1 MPFLGKQPAEGI
13 HNVLLDA
20 ITTSATATYNLTK
33 DSVAYTP
40 VSAQS
45 LMVSLNGVTQ
55 APIAAYTVSGSTIV
69 FASALTSNDVI
80 DYIIGFEGP
89 KVSPNIAEGSIT
101 TAMIADNAITSAKI
115 GVDVIVA
122 EDLAANSITVS
133 EITDDA
139 VTTAKIADDAITSAL
154 IADDAVVQAAIADD
168 AVNEARLQISNAGS
182 NGQFLS
188 KQSGNTGGLTWADAG
203 ISGITSSADGTAMTI
218 DSSERIVMPSQP
230 MFYGSS
236 ISAVSGGSLHTESNA
251 VYNIAGQT
259 AGPMQAVSFGK
270 IWVNVGSYWNNTT
283 GVFTVP
289 VAGRYLCYWNNN
301 IHAKTSWPNAHFM
314 HQATMFAVAW
324 QNTTDAAEA
333 YSSLVACGI
342 VEAAVNDKLWPGYR
356 SDYNAPTTET
366 NLGYH
371 QCLIMLL
378 G

>member
-1 MPFLGKQPAEGI
+1 MPFLGKSPSDGN

-80 DYIIGFEGP
+80 DYIICFEGP
-89 KVSPNIAEGSIT
+89 KVSPNIDDGTIT

-133 EITDDA
+133 ELTDGAITEAKLNIDNTPTNDY
-139 VTTAKIADDAITSAL
+139 VLTAKSSA
-154 IADDAVVQAAIADD
+154 A
-168 AVNEARLQISNAGS
+168 
-182 NGQFLS
+182 
-188 KQSGNTGGLTWADAG
+188 GGLTWAAAAAVA
-203 ISGITSSADGTAMTI
+203 GITSSADGTAMTI

-230 MFYGSS
+230 MFHASS
-236 ISAVSGGSLHTESNA
+236 ISAISGGSLVNVGSSPGFQ
-251 VYNIAGQT
+251 YRYSDT
-259 AGPMQAVSFGK
+259 ATTYDAQAVSFGK
-270 IWVNVGSYWNNTT
+270 IWTNIGSHWSNTT
-283 GVFTVP
+283 GQFTCP
-289 VAGRYLCYWNNN
+289 IAGRYLAYWNNN
-301 IHAKTSWPNAHFM
+301 YHAKTNWPHAQMMHSVDGGAHYRVAQTWENHAETAETYSALIAFAIIEAAANDKIWPSY
-314 HQATMFAVAW
+314 AT
-324 QNTTDAAEA
+324 D
-333 YSSLVACGI
+333 YSSPLTT
-342 VEAAVNDKLWPGYR
+342 VNY
-356 SDYNAPTTET
+356 
-366 NLGYH
+366 GYH
-371 QCLIMLL
+371 NCIIMLI

>member
-1 MPFLGKQPAEGI
+1 MPFLGKSPSDGN

-80 DYIIGFEGP
+80 DYIICFEGP
-89 KVSPNIAEGSIT
+89 KVSPNIDDGTIT

-133 EITDDA
+133 ELTDGAITEAKLNIDNTPTNDH
-139 VTTAKIADDAITSAL
+139 VLTAKSSA
-154 IADDAVVQAAIADD
+154 A
-168 AVNEARLQISNAGS
+168 
-182 NGQFLS
+182 
-188 KQSGNTGGLTWADAG
+188 GGLTWAAASG
-203 ISGITSSADGTAMTI
+203 GVSGITSSADGTAMTI
-218 DSSERIVMPSQP
+218 DSSERIVMPYQP
-230 MFYGSS
+230 MFYATNLN
-236 ISAVSGGSLHTESNA
+236 AVSGGSLHTEGSYE
-251 VYNIAGQT
+251 YNSSGSTSGTI
-259 AGPMQAVSFGK
+259 QAVSFEK
-270 IWVNVGSYWNNTT
+270 IWLNIGSHWNTST

-289 VAGRYLCYWNNN
+289 VAGRYIAYWNNN
-301 IHAKTSWPNAHFM
+301 YHAAASNGYSSAYIMWNAKT
-314 HQATMFAVAW
+314 VAQTW
-324 QNTTDAAEA
+324 NNHSTQQDT
-333 YSSLVACGI
+333 YSNLPAI
-342 VEAAVNDKLWPGYR
+342 AIIQAAVNDKIWPGYH
-356 SDYNAPTTET
+356 SSYGAPTATVT
-366 NLGYH
+366 WGYH
-371 QCLIMLL
+371 QCGIMLI

>member
-1 MPFLGKQPAEGI
+1 MPFLGKSPSDGN

-80 DYIIGFEGP
+80 DYIICFEGP
-89 KVSPNIAEGSIT
+89 KVNANIDDGTIT

-139 VTTAKIADDAITSAL
+139 VTQAKIADE
-154 IADDAVVQAAIADD
+154 AVD
-168 AVNEARLQISNAGS
+168 EARMQISNAGT

-203 ISGITSSADGTAMTI
+203 ITGITSSADATAMTI

-230 MFYGSS
+230 LFSACS
-236 ISAVSGGSLHTESNA
+236 ISSGSGGSLHTDTSA
-251 VYNIAGQT
+251 IYNIAGAET
-259 AGPMQAVSFGK
+259 SGTMQAVSFGQ
-270 IWVNVGSYWNNTT
+270 IWANVGSHWSNST

-289 VAGRYLCYWNNN
+289 VAGRYYCYFNNN
-301 IHAKTSWPNAHFM
+301 YHEHDSWPNAHFM
-314 HQATMFAVAW
+314 H
-324 QNTTDAAEA
+324 DDKIIAASWMNHSENA
-333 YSSLVACGI
+333 SKYSNLVACAI
-342 VEAAVNDKLWPGYR
+342 VVAAVNDKLWPAYR
-356 SDYNAPTTET
+356 SDYDPPYVET

-371 QCLIMLL
+371 SCQIMLI

>member
-1 MPFLGKQPAEGI
+1 MPFLGKSPSDGN

-80 DYIIGFEGP
+80 DYIIAFEGP
-89 KVSPNIAEGSIT
+89 RQAISASDIDDGTIT

-133 EITDDA
+133 ELTDDA
-139 VTTAKIADDAITSAL
+139 VTQAKIADE
-154 IADDAVVQAAIADD
+154 AVD
-168 AVNEARLQISNAGS
+168 EARMQISNAGT

-203 ISGITSSADGTAMTI
+203 ITGITSSADATAMTI

-230 MFYGSS
+230 MFSAHT
-236 ISAVSGGSLHTESNA
+236 ISAVSGGSLHSDANY
-251 VYNIAGQT
+251 VYNSDGTTSNTI
-259 AGPMQAVSFGK
+259 QAVSFAK
-270 IWVNVGSYWNNTT
+270 ILVNVGSHWSNTT
-283 GVFTVP
+283 GIFTVP
-289 VAGRYLCYWNNN
+289 VAGRYFAYFNVNY
-301 IHAKTSWPNAHFM
+301 HGTTSWPNSFM
-314 HQATMFAVAW
+314 MHNSDAVANAW
-324 QNTTDAAEA
+324 GNITIIGADS
-333 YSSLVACGI
+333 YYNLVSQVI
-342 VEAAVNDKLWPGYR
+342 VSAAVNDKIWPGYH
-356 SDYNAPTTET
+356 SSYNSPNATPASSATW
-366 NLGYH
+366 GYN
-371 QCLIMLL
+371 QCVIYLL

>member
-1 MPFLGKQPAEGI
+1 MPFLGKSPSDGN

-80 DYIIGFEGP
+80 DYIICFEGP
-89 KVSPNIAEGSIT
+89 KVNANIDDGTIT

-133 EITDDA
+133 ELTDDA
-139 VTTAKIADDAITSAL
+139 VTQAKIADDAV
-154 IADDAVVQAAIADD
+154 D
-168 AVNEARLQISNAGS
+168 EARLQISNSGT
-182 NGQFLS
+182 NGHALTY
-188 KQSGNTGGLTWADAG
+188 QSGNTGKLTWAAMSG
-203 ISGITSSADGTAMTI
+203 GVSGITSSADATAMTI
-218 DSSERIVMPSQP
+218 DSSERIVTPSQP
-230 MFYGSS
+230 LFSACS
-236 ISAVSGGSLHTESNA
+236 ISAVSGGSLHSATPI
-251 VYNIAGQT
+251 YNIAGQT
-259 AGPMQAVSFGK
+259 SGTAQAVSFGK
-270 IWVNVGSYWNNTT
+270 IWANVGSHWSNTT
-283 GVFTVP
+283 GYFTVP
-289 VAGRYLCYWNNN
+289 VAGRYYCYFNNN
-301 IHAKTSWPNAHFM
+301 YHEYDNWPNALFM
-314 HQATMFAVAW
+314 H
-324 QNTTDAAEA
+324 NTTKIAQAWTQHTVSGNDA
-333 YSSLVACGI
+333 YSSLVASVI
-342 VEAAVNDKLWPGYR
+342 VEAAVNDKLWPAYR
-356 SDYNAPTTET
+356 SGYNSPNVET

-371 QCLIMLL
+371 SCQILLI

>member
-1 MPFLGKQPAEGI
+1 MPFLGKQPADGN
-13 HNVLLDA
+13 HNVMLDA

-80 DYIIGFEGP
+80 DYIICFEGP
-89 KVSPNIAEGSIT
+89 KVNANIDDGTIT

-139 VTTAKIADDAITSAL
+139 VTQAKIADE
-154 IADDAVVQAAIADD
+154 AVD
-168 AVNEARLQISNAGS
+168 EARMQISNAGT

-203 ISGITSSADGTAMTI
+203 ISGITSSADATAMTI
-218 DSSERIVMPSQP
+218 DSSERIVTPNQP
-230 MFYGSS
+230 MFYATT
-236 ISAVSGGSLHTESNA
+236 INAITGGSLHTEGTYEYKPGVTSGT
-251 VYNIAGQT
+251 I
-259 AGPMQAVSFGK
+259 QAVGFAK
-270 IWVNVGSYWNNTT
+270 IWINIGSHWNNST
-283 GVFTVP
+283 GVFTCP
-289 VAGRYLCYWNNN
+289 IAGRYIAFWNNN
-301 IHAKTSWPNAHFM
+301 YHGNTSWPNAYM
-314 HQATMFAVAW
+314 MWNAKVVGQGWT
-324 QNTTDAAEA
+324 QNTQSAET
-333 YSSLVACGI
+333 YSNIICFAL
-342 VEAAVNDKLWPGYR
+342 VEAAANDKIWPGYN
-356 SDYNAPTTET
+356 SGYNGPTTTE
-366 NLGYH
+366 NWGYH
-371 QCLIMLL
+371 QCGIMLI

>member
-1 MPFLGKQPAEGI
+1 MPFLGKSPSDGN

-80 DYIIGFEGP
+80 DYVIAFEGP
-89 KVSPNIAEGSIT
+89 KVSPNIDDGSIT

-133 EITDDA
+133 ELTDGAITEAKLNIDNTPTNDY
-139 VTTAKIADDAITSAL
+139 VLTAKSSA
-154 IADDAVVQAAIADD
+154 A
-168 AVNEARLQISNAGS
+168 
-182 NGQFLS
+182 
-188 KQSGNTGGLTWADAG
+188 GGLTWAA
-203 ISGITSSADGTAMTI
+203 SAATAGITSSADATAMTI
-218 DSSERIVMPSQP
+218 DSSERIVTPSQP
-230 MFYGSS
+230 LFSASS
-236 ISAVSGGSLHTESNA
+236 ISAVSGGSLHTDTSA
-251 VYNIAGQT
+251 IYNIAGAET
-259 AGPMQAVSFGK
+259 TGTMQAVSFGK
-270 IWVNVGSYWNNTT
+270 IWANVGSHWSNTT
-283 GVFTVP
+283 GYFTVP
-289 VAGRYLCYWNNN
+289 VAGRYYCYFNNN
-301 IHAKTSWPNAHFM
+301 YHAATSWPNAHFM
-314 HQATMFAVAW
+314 HNDMIIGTAW
-324 QNTTDAAEA
+324 TNHTENASS
-333 YSSLVACGI
+333 YSSLVACAI
-342 VEAAVNDKLWPGYR
+342 VVAAVNDKLWPGYR
-356 SDYNAPTTET
+356 SDYNAPHVET

-371 QCLIMLL
+371 SCQILLI

>member
-1 MPFLGKQPAEGI
+1 MPFLGKSPSDGN

-80 DYIIGFEGP
+80 DYIIAFEGP
-89 KVSPNIAEGSIT
+89 KVNATLDDNTVT
-101 TAMIADNAITSAKI
+101 TAMIQDNAITSAKI

-139 VTTAKIADDAITSAL
+139 VTQAKIADE
-154 IADDAVVQAAIADD
+154 AVD
-168 AVNEARLQISNAGS
+168 EARLQISNAGT

-203 ISGITSSADGTAMTI
+203 ITGITSSADATAMTI
-218 DSSERIVMPSQP
+218 DSSERILMPSQP
-230 MFYGSS
+230 MFSAHT
-236 ISAVSGGSLHTESNA
+236 ISAVSGGSLHSDSSY
-251 VYNIAGQT
+251 VYNSDGQT
-259 AGPMQAVSFGK
+259 SNTIQAVSFAN
-270 IWVNVGSYWNNTT
+270 ILVNVGSHWSNTT
-283 GVFTVP
+283 GLFTVP
-289 VAGRYLCYWNNN
+289 VAGRYYAYFNVNYHNSSNWPSSFIMQNSNVRAN
-301 IHAKTSWPNAHFM
+301 SWMSHAITGADGYAN
-314 HQATMFAVAW
+314 
-324 QNTTDAAEA
+324 
-333 YSSLVACGI
+333 LVCCI
-342 VEAAVNDKLWPGYR
+342 IMDCAVNDKIWPGYH
-356 SDYNAPTTET
+356 SGYNAPIANAASSATW
-366 NLGYH
+366 GYN
-371 QCLIMLL
+371 QCVIYLL

>member
-1 MPFLGKQPAEGI
+1 MPFLGKQPADGN

-80 DYIIGFEGP
+80 DYIICFEGP
-89 KVSPNIAEGSIT
+89 KVSPNIDDGTIT

-133 EITDDA
+133 ELTDGAITEAKLNIDNTPTNDH
-139 VTTAKIADDAITSAL
+139 VLTAKSSA
-154 IADDAVVQAAIADD
+154 A
-168 AVNEARLQISNAGS
+168 
-182 NGQFLS
+182 
-188 KQSGNTGGLTWADAG
+188 GGLTWAAASG
-203 ISGITSSADGTAMTI
+203 GVSGITSSADGTAMTI
-218 DSSERIVMPSQP
+218 DSSERIVMPYQP
-230 MFYGSS
+230 MFYATNLN
-236 ISAVSGGSLHTESNA
+236 AVSGGSLHTEGSYE
-251 VYNIAGQT
+251 YNSSGDTSGTI
-259 AGPMQAVSFGK
+259 QAVSFEK
-270 IWVNVGSYWNNTT
+270 IWLNIGSHWNTST

-289 VAGRYLCYWNNN
+289 VAGRYIAYFNNNYHQAASNGYSSAYIMWNAKTVAQTWNN
-301 IHAKTSWPNAHFM
+301 HST
-314 HQATMFAVAW
+314 QQDT
-324 QNTTDAAEA
+324 
-333 YSSLVACGI
+333 YSNLPAI
-342 VEAAVNDKLWPGYR
+342 AIIQAAVNDKIWPGYH
-356 SDYNAPTTET
+356 SSYGAPTATVT
-366 NLGYH
+366 WGYH
-371 QCLIMLL
+371 QCGIMLI

>member
-1 MPFLGKQPAEGI
+1 MPFLGKSPSDGN

-80 DYIIGFEGP
+80 DYIICFEGP
-89 KVSPNIAEGSIT
+89 KVNPNIDDGSIT

-139 VTTAKIADDAITSAL
+139 VTQAKIADDAV
-154 IADDAVVQAAIADD
+154 D
-168 AVNEARLQISNAGS
+168 EARLQISNSGT
-182 NGQFLS
+182 NGHALTY
-188 KQSGNTGGLTWADAG
+188 QSGNTGKLTWAAMSAG
-203 ISGITSSADGTAMTI
+203 VSGITSSADATAMTI
-218 DSSERIVMPSQP
+218 DSSERIVTPSQP
-230 MFYGSS
+230 LFSASS
-236 ISAVSGGSLHTESNA
+236 ISAVSGGSLHTDTSA
-251 VYNIAGQT
+251 IYNIAGAET
-259 AGPMQAVSFGK
+259 TGTMQAVSFGK
-270 IWVNVGSYWNNTT
+270 IWANVGSHWSNTT
-283 GVFTVP
+283 GYFTVP
-289 VAGRYLCYWNNN
+289 VAGRYYCYFNNN
-301 IHAKTSWPNAHFM
+301 YHAATSWPNAHFM
-314 HQATMFAVAW
+314 HNDMIIATAW
-324 QNTTDAAEA
+324 TNHTENASS
-333 YSSLVACGI
+333 YSSLVASTI
-342 VEAAVNDKLWPGYR
+342 VVAAVNDKLWPGYR
-356 SDYNAPTTET
+356 SDYNAPHVET

-371 QCLIMLL
+371 SCQILLI

>member
-1 MPFLGKQPAEGI
+1 MPFLGKSPSDGN

-80 DYIIGFEGP
+80 DYIICFEGP
-89 KVSPNIAEGSIT
+89 KVSPNIDDGTIT

-133 EITDDA
+133 ELTDGAITEAKLNIDNTPTNDH
-139 VTTAKIADDAITSAL
+139 VLTAKSSA
-154 IADDAVVQAAIADD
+154 A
-168 AVNEARLQISNAGS
+168 
-182 NGQFLS
+182 
-188 KQSGNTGGLTWADAG
+188 GGLTWAAASG
-203 ISGITSSADGTAMTI
+203 GVSGITSSADGTAMTI
-218 DSSERIVMPSQP
+218 DSSERIVMPYQP
-230 MFYGSS
+230 MFYATNLN
-236 ISAVSGGSLHTESNA
+236 AVSGGSLHTEGSYE
-251 VYNIAGQT
+251 YNSSGNTSGTI
-259 AGPMQAVSFGK
+259 QAVSFEK
-270 IWVNVGSYWNNTT
+270 IWLNIGSHWNTST

-289 VAGRYLCYWNNN
+289 VAGRYIAYWNNN
-301 IHAKTSWPNAHFM
+301 YHQAASNGYSSAYIMWNAKT
-314 HQATMFAVAW
+314 VAQTW
-324 QNTTDAAEA
+324 NNHSTQQDTYQPLPAIA
-333 YSSLVACGI
+333 I
-342 VEAAVNDKLWPGYR
+342 IQAAVNDKIWPGYH
-356 SDYNAPTTET
+356 SSYGAPTATVT
-366 NLGYH
+366 WGYH
-371 QCLIMLL
+371 QCGIMLI

>member
-1 MPFLGKQPAEGI
+1 MPFLGKSPSDGN

-80 DYIIGFEGP
+80 DYIIAFEGP
-89 KVSPNIAEGSIT
+89 RQAINASDIDDGTIT

-139 VTTAKIADDAITSAL
+139 VTQAKIADDAV
-154 IADDAVVQAAIADD
+154 D
-168 AVNEARLQISNAGS
+168 EARLQISNSGT
-182 NGQFLS
+182 NGHALTY
-188 KQSGNTGGLTWADAG
+188 QSGNTGKLTWAAVAASVAG
-203 ISGITSSADGTAMTI
+203 ITTSADGTAMTI
-218 DSSERIVMPSQP
+218 DSSERIVTPNQP
-230 MFYGSS
+230 MFYATT
-236 ISAVSGGSLHTESNA
+236 INAVSGGSLHTEGSYEYSTGN
-251 VYNIAGQT
+251 T
-259 AGPMQAVSFGK
+259 AGTIQGVGFAK
-270 IWVNVGSYWNNTT
+270 IWINIGSHFSNTT
-283 GVFTVP
+283 GVFTCP
-289 VAGRYLCYWNNN
+289 IAGRYLAWFNLNYHINTNWTSAYMMWN
-301 IHAKTSWPNAHFM
+301 AKVVG
-314 HQATMFAVAW
+314 QAWVSHLENPSQYANLVCFA
-324 QNTTDAAEA
+324 
-333 YSSLVACGI
+333 L
-342 VEAAVNDKLWPGYR
+342 VEAAANDKIWPGYN
-356 SDYNAPTTET
+356 SGYGAPHIATSW
-366 NLGYH
+366 GYD
-371 QCLIMLL
+371 QCGIMLI

>member
-1 MPFLGKQPAEGI
+1 MPFLGKQPADGN

-55 APIAAYTVSGSTIV
+55 APIAAYTVSGSQIV

-80 DYIIGFEGP
+80 DYVIAFEGP
-89 KVSPNIAEGSIT
+89 KVSPNIDDGSIT

-139 VTTAKIADDAITSAL
+139 VTQAKIADDAV
-154 IADDAVVQAAIADD
+154 D
-168 AVNEARLQISNAGS
+168 EARLQISNSGT
-182 NGQFLS
+182 NGHALTY
-188 KQSGNTGGLTWADAG
+188 QSGNTGKLTWAAMAAG
-203 ISGITSSADGTAMTI
+203 VSGITSSADGTAMTI

-230 MFYGSS
+230 LF
-236 ISAVSGGSLHTESNA
+236 SAHTVNDVSGGGSLAEASSY
-251 VYNIAGQT
+251 VYNASGATSGTIR
-259 AGPMQAVSFGK
+259 AVTFGK
-270 IWVNVGSYWNNTT
+270 ILANIGSHWSNTT
-283 GVFTVP
+283 GQFTVP
-289 VAGRYLCYWNNN
+289 VAGRYLAVFNNN
-301 IHAKTSWPNAHFM
+301 YHGKTSWPNSYIM
-314 HQATMFAVAW
+314 HSVDGGTTSVVANSW
-324 QNTTDAAEA
+324 QNAANEVA
-333 YSSLVACGI
+333 DTYSNLLSFAI
-342 VEAAVNDKLWPGYR
+342 VSAAVDDKIWPGWHTG
-356 SDYNAPTTET
+356 YNSPTITT
-366 NLGYH
+366 TWGYQ
-371 QCLIMLL
+371 QCVIMLL